1 MPTARL
7 EVPFGKSVEVNGAK
21 ILVLFAGSDSVL
33 LELSEDDDGHPDSE
47 VGASA
52 ADPCSTGFRIG

>member
-7 EVPFGKSVEVNGAK
+7 EVPIGKSFEVNGAK
-21 ILVLFAGSDSVL
+21 ILVLFAGADSVL
-33 LELSEDDDGHPDSE
+33 LELSEDEHPDSE